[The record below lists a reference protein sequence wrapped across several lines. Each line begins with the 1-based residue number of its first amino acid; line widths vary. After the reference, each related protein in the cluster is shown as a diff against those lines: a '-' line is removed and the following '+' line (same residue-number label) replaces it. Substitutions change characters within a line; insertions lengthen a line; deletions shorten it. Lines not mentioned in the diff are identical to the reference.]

1 MSRRYDVDDAT
12 DDDDDDN
19 DAVDCDNDDRVDD
32 DDDGHNDDDDDDAV
46 VDATDIRV
54 DRLLCCS
61 QLLQSLSSYIIH
73 YPYSIHHNRKCSY
86 L

>member
-32 DDDGHNDDDDDDAV
+32 DDDDHNDDDDDAV